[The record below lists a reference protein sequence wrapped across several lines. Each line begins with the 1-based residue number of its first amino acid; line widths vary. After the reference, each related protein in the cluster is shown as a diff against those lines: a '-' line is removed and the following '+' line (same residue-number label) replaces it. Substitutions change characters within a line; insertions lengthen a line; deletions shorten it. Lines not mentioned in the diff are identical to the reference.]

1 MEWTLGLRVICD
13 LNHLDRASEWL
24 RSHRLT
30 RNHVPF
36 LPFQMIMMLYHLCL
50 LQFDNHLRSL
60 LILHSQLDLLRFI
73 VVLLL
78 HDRI

>member
-1 MEWTLGLRVICD
+1 MEWTLGLRVISD

-36 LPFQMIMMLYHLCL
+36 LPFQMIMILYQLCL
-50 LQFDNHLRSL
+50 LQFNDHLRSL
-60 LILHSQLDLLRFI
+60 RILDSQLDLLSLI